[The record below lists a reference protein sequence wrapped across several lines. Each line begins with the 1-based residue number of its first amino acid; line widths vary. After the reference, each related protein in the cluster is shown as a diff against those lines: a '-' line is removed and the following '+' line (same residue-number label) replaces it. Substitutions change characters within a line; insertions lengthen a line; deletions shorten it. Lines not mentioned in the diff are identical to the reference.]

1 MFSPLFEGNAWVT
14 DQCGAGMAYLLQH
27 PCGKLT
33 AATVEYAMVL
43 GMSVETFTF
52 LHVVISMVGIMTGFV
67 VVGLM
72 LQSAPIAGWNA
83 FFLISTIVTSVSGY
97 FFPIKGLT
105 PAHVVGAISLITLA
119 VALYAIYGQK
129 LAGRWRAVYV
139 GAAIFALYLN
149 VFVGVVQSFQKFAY
163 LNKFAPTG
171 SEPTFAVTQL
181 LVLILFVIAGVAVV
195 RRYRPAS

>member
-1 MFSPLFEGNAWVT
+1 MFSPLFEGNAWVA

-83 FFLISTIVTSVSGY
+83 FFLISTILTSVSGY

-119 VALYAIYGQK
+119 VALYAIYGKK
-129 LAGRWRAVYV
+129 LAGRWRVIYV
-139 GAAIFALYLN
+139 GTAIFALYIN

-181 LVLILFVIAGVAVV
+181 LVLILFVIAGIAVV
-195 RRYRPAS
+195 RRYHPAS